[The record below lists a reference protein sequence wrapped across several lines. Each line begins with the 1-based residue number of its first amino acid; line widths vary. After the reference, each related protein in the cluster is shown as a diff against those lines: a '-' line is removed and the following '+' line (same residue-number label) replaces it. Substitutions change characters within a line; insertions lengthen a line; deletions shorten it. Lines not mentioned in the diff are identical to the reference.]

1 MDSFIGVIDRRTM
14 TPMILGRQNLHTA
27 LWTPLTLHF
36 GETWPKNTFTVKNPA
51 AVLEFGKSFGNDF
64 HVFAINWR
72 ADRIQWFVDG
82 DQVWEQDAS
91 VWCRPGTTNAP
102 FDRRFH
108 LLLNLA
114 VGGGLPGNPDH
125 TTKFPAR
132 MEVDWVRVYE

>member
-1 MDSFIGVIDRRTM
+1 M

-132 MEVDWVRVYE
+132 LEVDWVWVYE